1 MTCMTLKTAW
11 LSLTNQVWTHITK
24 VWGLGNNINAWSP
37 VYILEKES
45 IYDQYGQE
53 SLALLF
59 YLLLK
64 ILLVEVLEILKVI
77 GT

>member
-1 MTCMTLKTAW
+1 MIA
-11 LSLTNQVWTHITK
+11 S
-24 VWGLGNNINAWSP
+24 
-37 VYILEKES
+37 VYTEKES